1 MPFVK
6 NYFYKIIFLLTLIY
20 FFVSCGAF
28 NDSKK
33 PAGNHKNKAF
43 DQLRLS
49 GSATNLKINSETNSE
64 FGPDNIKNDQASL
77 KLQLDNKK
85 LSKSSTPIVQ
95 DKTESQNPTDLYKK
109 ARQIFIKENYSNA
122 ATLFTEFVKNYP
134 NDTLVDN
141 AAYWL
146 GECYYSAGDYNKA
159 ILIFKDLVRKYPKSE
174 KTPDATLKTG
184 YSYYSLYEL
193 NRAHHYLKLVI
204 TKYPF
209 SPAAQSARSKIGD
222 FE

>member
-6 NYFYKIIFLLTLIY
+6 NYLYKIIFLLTLIF
-20 FFVSCGAF
+20 FFVSCGAI
-28 NDSKK
+28 NDLKK
-33 PAGNHKNKAF
+33 PAGNY
-43 DQLRLS
+43 
-49 GSATNLKINSETNSE
+49 
-64 FGPDNIKNDQASL
+64 
-77 KLQLDNKK
+77 KK
-85 LSKSSTPIVQ
+85 PTIPIVQ
-95 DKTESQNPTDLYKK
+95 GKTESQNPIDLYKK
-109 ARQIFIKENYSNA
+109 ARQIFIKESYRNA

-146 GECYYSAGDYNKA
+146 GECYYSTGDYNKA